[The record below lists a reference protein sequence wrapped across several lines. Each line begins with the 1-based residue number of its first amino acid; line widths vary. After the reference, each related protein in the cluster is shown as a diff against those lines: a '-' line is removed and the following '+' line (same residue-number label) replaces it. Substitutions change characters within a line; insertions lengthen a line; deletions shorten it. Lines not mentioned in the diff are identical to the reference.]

1 MDDNDNRRNLMR
13 HASAGLEF
21 IVTFGLPMAGGLWLD
36 GRLGTTPGFMLLG
49 GAAGFAL
56 GLYRLVRQARPGKP
70 KDGQDEGG
78 SQ

>member
-1 MDDNDNRRNLMR
+1 MQDKNRRDALR
-13 HASAGLEF
+13 YASVGVEF
-21 IVTFGLPMAGGLWLD
+21 ILTFGLAMAGGLWLD

-56 GLYRLVRQARPGKP
+56 GLYRLIRQARDKSKNGC
-70 KDGQDEGG
+70 DEGG